1 MTDDNRHDGRPARP
15 TGPRRPDRRPSGKPA
30 MPGRAPSRAAAQA
43 AEPRDDA
50 RIAKIMARAGL
61 CSRRDAETWIA
72 AGRVAVNGAIIA
84 SPALNV
90 GPADRITIDGM
101 PLPQR
106 EPTRLFLFHK
116 PRGVVTTARD
126 PEARQTIF
134 DVLPEGLPRLVTV
147 GRLDI
152 NTEGLML
159 LTNDGGLARLLEL
172 PATGWLRRYRVR
184 ANGEVAPAALDAL
197 AQGLTIDGVDYAGI
211 DAKLDRIQGAN
222 AWLTLGLRE
231 GKNREIKRVLEHLGL
246 AVTRLIRISFGPFQL
261 GEQPVG
267 TVIEIR
273 SRVLRDQLGETLA
286 RQAGIEF
293 GEPPRAETRH
303 NDRGLPRAEP
313 LRTERSVPAARAHVS
328 ALRAARKDDA
338 TDGRR
343 RTERSATA
351 DRKGRPVKVERVSS
365 TVPKTAESDTRNAR
379 RFSREN
385 PEQASGPSR
394 PGRPARNDAYDAPR
408 GRDAPRRERDAPT
421 RAPRPSRSPRWDDA
435 KAPAGGERGAAPQRR
450 DAPRREGDAPTRA
463 PRPSRSPRWDDAKA
477 PAGGER
483 GAAPQRRDAPR
494 REGDAPTRAPR
505 PSRSPRW
512 DDAKAPAG
520 GERGAAPQRRDAPR
534 QGDAAPART
543 PRKAGAAFGGKA
555 DSQARPGRSF
565 GHKDRPSGGRPA
577 KPRGGGPPKGGR
589 PQGGRPHGG
598 KPPSGDRPRGSDRP
612 GGDRPGGKRG

>member
-1 MTDDNRHDGRPARP
+1 M
-15 TGPRRPDRRPSGKPA
+15 K
-30 MPGRAPSRAAAQA
+30 PGRAAPQA
-43 AEPRDDA
+43 VEPRDDA

-72 AGRVAVNGAIIA
+72 AGRVAVNGAVIA

-197 AQGLTIDGVDYAGI
+197 AQGVTIDGVDYAGI
-211 DAKLDRIQGAN
+211 DAKLDRVQGAN

-267 TVIEIR
+267 TVIEVR

-286 RQAGIEF
+286 RQAGIEL
-293 GEPPRAETRH
+293 EEWPQAASRRNAHDVARP
-303 NDRGLPRAEP
+303 EP
-313 LRTERSVPAARAHVS
+313 LRTERPVPGARAHVS
-328 ALRAARKDDA
+328 ALRAARKEDA
-338 TDGRR
+338 TEGRR

-351 DRKGRPVKVERVSS
+351 DRKGRAVKVERVSS
-365 TVPKTAESDTRNAR
+365 TAPRTAEPDTRNAR

-385 PEQASGPSR
+385 RDQAGGASR
-394 PGRPARNDAYDAPR
+394 PGRPARSDAYDTPR
-408 GRDAPRRERDAPT
+408 RSREDRRDGPNSPAGGGRGEAPRRPGRSDAYDMP
-421 RAPRPSRSPRWDDA
+421 RRGREDRRGGSNVPAGGGRGEAPRRPGRSDAYDTPRRGREDRRDGSNV
-435 KAPAGGERGAAPQRR
+435 PVGGERGE
-450 DAPRREGDAPTRA
+450 APRRQ
-463 PRPSRSPRWDDAKA
+463 
-477 PAGGER
+477 
-483 GAAPQRRDAPR
+483 GAARQSDAS
-494 REGDAPTRAPR
+494 RA
-505 PSRSPRW
+505 
-512 DDAKAPAG
+512 G
-520 GERGAAPQRRDAPR
+520 TER
-534 QGDAAPART
+534 
-543 PRKAGAAFGGKA
+543 KFGGASKVKVGPA
-555 DSQARPGRSF
+555 RSF
-565 GHKDRPSGGRPA
+565 GYKDRPSGGLP
-577 KPRGGGPPKGGR
+577 GR
-589 PQGGRPHGG
+589 PQGGDRPRSGPAKGGSPRGSGKPHGG
-598 KPPSGDRPRGSDRP
+598 GGPRGSGKP
-612 GGDRPGGKRG
+612 QGGGRRG